1 MAHYAS
7 ALSDADKFNKIR
19 KATNV
24 SLSEVQAKLKELTEE
39 EMDEFLSK
47 KLQEVEEETDLQ
59 LIVDN
64 ASSISNVIQ
73 FKPRGTY
80 H

>member
-59 LIVDN
+59 LVIDN
-64 ASSISNVIQ
+64 DSSISNVIQ
-73 FKPRGTY
+73 FTPRGPY